1 MVAALWPGRAG
12 TRRAYSAAL
21 GQRNALISGIRAGRA
36 GRGSLPAWDAEL
48 ARHGIALMRDR
59 AEAVDRLR
67 PRFVTHAED
76 VGLEGEPSSRTARAR
91 RRRTP
96 TRSPRSSPSASTATS
111 SAASPATGRTAT
123 TLRSAGRAA
132 SCAPTAR
139 VGSSGS
145 GCWHCCSPSGRVG
158 AERGAPPLMLLDVY
172 VADAIARNAV
182 VWDVRAA
189 DAYAQGHIAGA
200 ISIGDAAKVLR
211 DDNTEDFIATDR
223 IEKILG
229 AAGLDP
235 TREIIV
241 YGSRGTWN
249 PYFGLY
255 TLQYFGGSNMRVYHE
270 GIEDW
275 AAAGRAISRD
285 ASQIPPVTLKLQIN
299 PTVAVT
305 TKEMVALLNNS
316 NVQIVDVRTPREF
329 IGEDIRAIR
338 GGHIPG
344 AINIPYEQNWIDPET
359 PAKLARKQV
368 TNNAGMSLKPSEE
381 LKRLYA
387 RLDPSKETIVY
398 CQSGAR
404 ASETAGVLQQLGFTN
419 VKVYDLAW
427 LGYGN
432 TLDAPANNVTFFNV
446 GLLNSRLLAL
456 QDRVN
461 QLERE
466 LAEAKARK

>member
-1 MVAALWPGRAG
+1 MAGLSGRQPIQFIDWNKANFADNAAPPMIDFVWTASFLVSKQRTEEFVMKRLIFIPLFILWAQ
-12 TRRAYSAAL
+12 AA
-21 GQRNALISGIRAGRA
+21 
-36 GRGSLPAWDAEL
+36 
-48 ARHGIALMRDR
+48 
-59 AEAVDRLR
+59 V
-67 PRFVTHAED
+67 
-76 VGLEGEPSSRTARAR
+76 
-91 RRRTP
+91 
-96 TRSPRSSPSASTATS
+96 
-111 SAASPATGRTAT
+111 AASPTIVDGDYVTA
-123 TLRSAGRAA
+123 
-132 SCAPTAR
+132 
-139 VGSSGS
+139 
-145 GCWHCCSPSGRVG
+145 
-158 AERGAPPLMLLDVY
+158 
-172 VADAIARNAV
+172 AIARNAV
-182 VWDVRAA
+182 VWDVRPAA
-189 DAYAQGHIAGA
+189 AYAKGHIAGA

-211 DDNTEDFIATDR
+211 DENTEDFIATER

-235 TREIIV
+235 HRETIV

-255 TLQYFGGSNMRVYHE
+255 ALQYFGGSNVRVYHD

-275 AAAGRAISRD
+275 ATAGRAISLET
-285 ASQIPPVTLKLQIN
+285 AQLPPVALKLEIN

-305 TKEMVALLNNS
+305 TKEMVARLNDP
-316 NVQIVDVRTPREF
+316 NVQIVDVRTPQEF

-359 PAKLARKQV
+359 PAKLARKQ
-368 TNNAGMSLKPSEE
+368 TNNNGGMSLKADGD
-381 LKRLYA
+381 LKRLYS

-419 VKVYDLAW
+419 VKVYDSSW

-446 GLLNSRLLAL
+446 GLFNSRLLAL
-456 QDRVN
+456 QERVN
-461 QLERE
+461 QLEKE
-466 LAEAKARK
+466 LAEARAQK